1 MVLVSVM
8 VASKCTLK
16 QLSQH
21 CRLEI
26 ESRKLV
32 VVLYAVY
39 SNKTRSICILWSFV
53 TGNNDNGKLAFVF
66 SLFQNTYWRE
76 NTHSLITKGTGLP
89 WCQGAWVV
97 FLMHSSPCL
106 PGGKFIK
113 AIEWIPGWGRLSYNW
128 LYFMGHVSLF
138 CKLIHCG
145 WVTKAVNLS
154 QRIIRPRTA
163 LRARV
168 DI

>member
-89 WCQGAWVV
+89 WCQGA
-97 FLMHSSPCL
+97 
-106 PGGKFIK
+106 
-113 AIEWIPGWGRLSYNW
+113 
-128 LYFMGHVSLF
+128 
-138 CKLIHCG
+138 
-145 WVTKAVNLS
+145 
-154 QRIIRPRTA
+154 
-163 LRARV
+163 
-168 DI
+168 